1 MSPRLIFAKS
11 YHLLQAPDEV
21 YMELNPVME
30 WHFKQIEH
38 TVGLSFRNNFHFAL
52 VGHLLKGFR
61 HPNPDVVNR
70 TQLVLDMMLTLISKL
85 NAQRRLAALGH
96 VTVLNNDVN
105 NTNVNSSMYGREQQQ
120 TNNANANRDTSSS
133 NHQLNT
139 NGSTVH
145 ADKFNTC
152 RENIAYLAALLPVSS
167 EVQSKLRLRYRN
179 WNNGSIY
186 KTSNGFSLSGPEN
199 RSPAV
204 NSFMSIGAFDYESS
218 RRSSSMQS
226 SESQSSAPSRMPSE
240 RERHPLPPTLV
251 LCIIQYS
258 LHLEAS

>member
-1 MSPRLIFAKS
+1 
-11 YHLLQAPDEV
+11 
-21 YMELNPVME
+21 MELNPVME

-96 VTVLNNDVN
+96 VTSLNSGDV
-105 NTNVNSSMYGREQQQ
+105 TNSSNNSSLYGREQQQ
-120 TNNANANRDTSSS
+120 TTNANTTRETSAS

-145 ADKFNTC
+145 ADKFNAC

-167 EVQSKLRLRYRN
+167 GMFSQILQYTNKN
-179 WNNGSIY
+179 W
-186 KTSNGFSLSGPEN
+186 
-199 RSPAV
+199 
-204 NSFMSIGAFDYESS
+204 
-218 RRSSSMQS
+218 
-226 SESQSSAPSRMPSE
+226 
-240 RERHPLPPTLV
+240 
-251 LCIIQYS
+251 
-258 LHLEAS
+258 